1 MNHPDKKKAKRID
14 TPNRSQA
21 FTDAVYSGV
30 GDASALW
37 ATMSAAEHSLEP
49 APPDLRPFVGE
60 MHGHT
65 NLSDGN
71 VDIDTYFTN
80 LRDIAKLD
88 FAVLSDHDHGGVGQ
102 PELWVGSPSKWD
114 TIREKVKEYRIDG
127 QFTTILACER
137 DSYPFYN
144 NLVIYFEDDD
154 ADMIRGERDGELTE
168 AELRALLSR
177 DDCVFAPHDTYSLN
191 SGADF
196 TALPLDLMPPFMEII
211 SRGDAA
217 EYMGN
222 PCAEPTVAVE
232 GGYFRDALRRGVHM
246 GVIGGSDDHRGLG
259 GQATDAYRGHAKYPG
274 MTGVWAEE
282 NTHMAIFDALQAKR
296 TYAFMRGP
304 LDGDMNGRMEIDFRI
319 NGHWMGEQ
327 VTLPAE
333 AELAVYWS
341 VKSDVPVKRVTVV
354 KNCRDYVM
362 MAKST
367 GFFLDYKQEQARDI
381 YYLRVELID
390 GRFGWTSP
398 ISISRG

>member
-1 MNHPDKKKAKRID
+1 MNHPDKYTAKRID
-14 TPNRSQA
+14 TPNRSKA
-21 FTDAVYSGV
+21 FTDAVYSGE
-30 GDASALW
+30 GDARALI
-37 ATMSAAEHSLEP
+37 AEMNAAEHSMEP
-49 APPDLRPFVGE
+49 SPPTLKAFVGE

-65 NLSDGN
+65 NLSDGA
-71 VDIDTYFTN
+71 VDIDTYFKN

-88 FAVLSDHDHGGVGQ
+88 FAALSDHDHGGVGK

-114 TIREKVKEYRIDG
+114 LIREKVKEYRIDG
-127 QFTTILACER
+127 KFTTILACER
-137 DSYPFYN
+137 DAYPFFN
-144 NLVIYFEDDD
+144 NLVVYFEDDD
-154 ADMIRGERDGELTE
+154 AELGRGVRDGELTE

-177 DDCVFAPHDTYSLN
+177 EDCFFAPHDTYSLN

-196 TALPLDLMPPFMEII
+196 TALPLDLMPPLMEII

-222 PCAEPTVAVE
+222 PCAESSVAVE
-232 GGYFRDALRRGVHM
+232 GGYFQDALRRGAHM

-259 GQATDAYRGHAKYPG
+259 GQVTDVYGGYVKYPG
-274 MTGVWAEE
+274 VTGVWAEE
-282 NTHMAIFDALQAKR
+282 NTHKAICEAIKVKR

-304 LDGDMNGRMEIDFRI
+304 LDGPMNGRMEIDFRI

-327 VTLPAE
+327 ISLPAD
-333 AELAVYWS
+333 AELSVYWS
-341 VKSDVPVKRVTVV
+341 VKSDVAVKRVTVV

-381 YYLRVELID
+381 YYLRVELTD

-398 ISISRG
+398 INISRG

>member
-1 MNHPDKKKAKRID
+1 MNHPDKYKATRID
-14 TPNRSQA
+14 TPNRCRG
-21 FTDAVYSGV
+21 FTDAVYSGA
-30 GDASALW
+30 GNPHALW
-37 ATMSAAEHSLEP
+37 AQMMAAEGSL
-49 APPDLRPFVGE
+49 APSSPTLKAFVGE

-65 NLSDGN
+65 NLSDGQ
-71 VDIDTYFTN
+71 VDIDTYFKN

-88 FAVLSDHDHGGVGQ
+88 FAVLSDHDHGGVGK

-114 TIREKVKEYRIDG
+114 IIREKVKEYRVDG
-127 QFTTILACER
+127 EFTTILAYER

-144 NLVIYFEDDD
+144 NLVIYFENDD
-154 ADMIRGERDGELTE
+154 ADMIRGERDGEMTE

-177 DDCVFAPHDTYSLN
+177 KDCVFAPHDTYSLN

-196 TALPLDLMPPFMEII
+196 TNIPLDLMPPFMEII

-222 PCAEPTVAVE
+222 PCGESSVAIE
-232 GGYFRDALRRGVHM
+232 GGYFQDALRRGVHM

-259 GQATDAYRGHAKYPG
+259 GQVTEVYKNHAKYPG
-274 MTGVWAEE
+274 VTGVWATE
-282 NTHMAIFDALQAKR
+282 NTHKAIFDAIKAKR

-304 LDGDMNGRMEIDFRI
+304 LEGDMNGRMEIDFRI
-319 NGHWMGEQ
+319 CDHWMGEQ
-327 VTLPAE
+327 ITLPAE
-333 AELAVYWS
+333 TDLSVYWS

-362 MAKST
+362 MAKAT
-367 GFFLDYKQEQARDI
+367 GFFLDYKQEKETDI
-381 YYLRVELID
+381 YYLRVELTD

-398 ISISRG
+398 ISIKRG